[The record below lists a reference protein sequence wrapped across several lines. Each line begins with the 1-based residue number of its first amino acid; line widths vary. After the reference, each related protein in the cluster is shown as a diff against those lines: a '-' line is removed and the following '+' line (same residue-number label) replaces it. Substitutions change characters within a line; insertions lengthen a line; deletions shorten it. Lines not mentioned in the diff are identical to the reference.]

1 MPTAAPSPAR
11 RRDAVAHRERILQ
24 AARSVLSE
32 QPRAGLAV
40 VAAASGLTRTTVYAH
55 YRSREA
61 LVDALVERTIAD
73 GVTAWD
79 ARGPHPDPVAAVEDH
94 LRSSWRSLAGE
105 ASLLEAA
112 SDALGADRLA
122 ELHAPLQ
129 QRVGALLEQGRA
141 AGALAADVALSF
153 QVRTWFALVHEAGR
167 EHGDDGAQTEESL
180 VRTLLRALGADGP
193 P

>member
-1 MPTAAPSPAR
+1 
-11 RRDAVAHRERILQ
+11 
-24 AARSVLSE
+24 
-32 QPRAGLAV
+32 
-40 VAAASGLTRTTVYAH
+40 
-55 YRSREA
+55 
-61 LVDALVERTIAD
+61 
-73 GVTAWD
+73 VTAWD

-122 ELHAPLQ
+122 ELPRAAAAASG
-129 QRVGALLEQGRA
+129 RTAGAGPC

-167 EHGDDGAQTEESL
+167 EHGDDGAQTEESPL